1 MRITERRLRKII
13 RKVIKEEEEMP
24 AYTNQGPVKDHPYVV
39 HEYKGMS
46 GSTLIGWIIV
56 NGMDKSKLPDADL
69 NQAAIVL
76 GEYKVP
82 GHSSV
87 GRSRRRRYRHALA
100 IIKKRFAQAPEEFN
114 KAHMYEI

>member
-1 MRITERRLRKII
+1 MRITESRLRKII

-24 AYTNQGPVKDHPYVV
+24 AYTNQGPNKDRNYVV

-56 NGMDKSKLPDADL
+56 NGMDKDELPDADL
-69 NQAAIVL
+69 NQVAIVL
-76 GEYKVP
+76 GEYDPP

-87 GRSRRRRYRHALA
+87 GRTRRRRYRHALT
-100 IIKKRFAQAPEEFN
+100 IIKKRFEKAPEEFN